1 MSAPRRSLRLFAASL
16 VIGVSLPLAV
26 PALAQSTRDKIIEM
40 TTQSLKA
47 SGAKEIVFGKVEGD
61 DARFVISDTRI
72 ASEVEGKKTAMTFA
86 KTTWTGAVP
95 AADGGYDAAEIAV
108 EGMRVEGDDAN
119 KVSVEKLV
127 LTNYHGVA
135 PAKVV
140 PGKISGERVEKVLGT
155 GIVVDTEDGKKVPI
169 ASVAFAA
176 SDYVGDTPR
185 KAAFDLKG
193 IEVTLDPKD
202 PDLAPARA
210 LGYEKLAIDAGFEGT
225 WDDKTGR
232 LTIARITVGAA
243 QAGEL
248 RLSGVVGGL
257 TPATIDA
264 LKKADGD
271 NAKEME
277 ILQGLTVETL
287 TLRWNDGS
295 LATRILDMQ
304 AKEQGTDSKT
314 YAKQVKL
321 LIPAVLSMM
330 GNKDFEKKVATAAGT
345 FLDAPKSLTIAA
357 KPATPVSFGQIMG
370 TAMAAPQ
377 ALPNVLAAEVSAND

>member
-1 MSAPRRSLRLFAASL
+1 MSTPRRSLRLFAASL
-16 VIGVSLPLAV
+16 VIGVSLPLAA

-72 ASEVEGKKTAMTFA
+72 SSEVEGKKTAMTFA

-108 EGMRVEGDDAN
+108 EGMRVEGDDA
-119 KVSVEKLV
+119 KITADKLV

-140 PGKISGERVEKVLGT
+140 PGKITGERVEKAVAT

-169 ASVAFAA
+169 ASVSFAA

-210 LGYEKLAIDAGFEGT
+210 LGYEKLSIDAGFAGT

-232 LTIARITVGAA
+232 LDIARITVGAA

-248 RLSGVVGGL
+248 QLSGVIGGL
-257 TPATIDA
+257 TPATVDA

-277 ILQGLTVETL
+277 ILQGLTVEKL

-295 LATRILDMQ
+295 LATRVLDMQ
-304 AKEQGTDSKT
+304 AKEQGTDAKT
-314 YAKQVKL
+314 YAKQLKL

-330 GNKDFEKKVATAAGT
+330 GNKDFEKKVASAAGT

-370 TAMAAPQ
+370 TAMTAPQ
-377 ALPNVLAAEVSAND
+377 ALPNVLAAEVTAND